1 MASADSVEASQ
12 SRDRLH
18 RFSARNR
25 YGVALSLL
33 AITYIQ
39 ALMVKRDE
47 IGSAS
52 VILVQL
58 LTVYLVLSVSESTR
72 VRKVAGLAFLVA
84 GGVLLALMFSSGAV
98 ADGGSIL
105 RGLFVV
111 NIALYAVAPVLII
124 RHIFRRNVVDGQTFL
139 GAICAYFM
147 IGMMFAFLFSAVE
160 LGTGT
165 PFFTSEPDNPMAGFL
180 FFSFVTIT
188 TTGYGDLVPAG
199 EAGQTLAVWEALI
212 GQFFLAAVVAK
223 IVSAWRPSLR
233 RKSTESSPDN
243 G

>member
-1 MASADSVEASQ
+1 MASADSVATSDTP
-12 SRDRLH
+12 DRPY

-39 ALMVKRDE
+39 ALTVKRDAV
-47 IGSAS
+47 GSAS
-52 VILVQL
+52 VILLQL

-72 VRKVAGLAFLVA
+72 VRKVAGLAFFVA
-84 GGVLLALMFSSGAV
+84 GGVLLALMFSPGAV
-98 ADGGSIL
+98 TDGDSIL
-105 RGLFVV
+105 RVLFLV

-124 RHIFRRNVVDGQTFL
+124 RHIFLRHVVDGQTFL

-160 LGTGT
+160 LGMGE
-165 PFFTSEPDNPMAGFL
+165 PFFTVEPDNPMAGFL
-180 FFSFVTIT
+180 FFSFVTVT
-188 TTGYGDLVPAG
+188 TTGYGNLIPAN
-199 EAGQTLAVWEALI
+199 EVGQTLAVWEALI

-223 IVSAWRPSLR
+223 IVSAWRPT
-233 RKSTESSPDN
+233 RKRKPDEITDDTD
-243 G
+243 